1 MTERYVGLCELDHT
15 ECENFRHCVLKA
27 NEGGISGGEAD
38 RVVFDREPSEP
49 LNPASQLRMV
59 RNLMDSSLATP
70 AGGSRPRFGRFLAVF
85 GPGIVVMLADTDVG
99 SVITAGQSG
108 VQWGYRLL
116 LLQVILMPILYIVQE
131 LTVRLGIFTGRGHG
145 ELIRETFGPM
155 WAWVSAAG
163 LAVASAGALMSE
175 FSGVAGVGE
184 LYGVPRGVTLPIAAV
199 ALLAIVM
206 TGSYRRVER
215 AAIIIGLF
223 ELAFFVV
230 AWKAHPDPVLM
241 LSQAVQIPIGNT
253 DYLYLVAAN
262 IGAVIMPW
270 MVFYQQSAI
279 ADKKLRPEHFKAAR
293 WDTAIGAVV
302 TQLVMAAVL
311 IAAAATIAPNAP
323 QASLSTVGEM
333 SDALTPF
340 LGPNVGKLVFGM
352 GVLGAGLV
360 AAIVASLA
368 LAWGLGEVSGYRRS
382 LELHPLQARWFYG
395 CYAACVI
402 GGATLVG
409 VAPNLVSLNVA
420 VQVMNALLLPLVLGF
435 LFMLSVKALP
445 PAVRLRGVYKYVVL
459 GVGGLTCALGVWGGI
474 ASLFN

>member
-1 MTERYVGLCELDHT
+1 MSDV
-15 ECENFRHCVLKA
+15 A
-27 NEGGISGGEAD
+27 A
-38 RVVFDREPSEP
+38 PSK
-49 LNPASQLRMV
+49 
-59 RNLMDSSLATP
+59 TTK
-70 AGGSRPRFGRFLAVF
+70 RPRLGRFLAVF
-85 GPGIVVMLADTDVG
+85 GPGLVVMLADTDVG

-116 LLQVILMPILYIVQE
+116 AMQFVLMPILYVVQE

-145 ELIRETFGPM
+145 ELIRSTFGPF
-155 WAWVSAAG
+155 WAWFSAAG
-163 LAVASAGALMSE
+163 LAVASIGALISE

-184 LYGVPRGVTLPIAAV
+184 LFGVSRAITLPLAAA
-199 ALLAIVM
+199 ALLLVVL

-215 AAIIIGLF
+215 TAIFVGLF
-223 ELAFFVV
+223 ELAFFGV
-230 AWKAHPDPVLM
+230 AWAAHPDLGTM
-241 LSQAVQIPIGNT
+241 LRQAVDIPFRNT
-253 DYLYLVAAN
+253 EYLYLVAAN

-270 MVFYQQSAI
+270 MIFYQQSAI
-279 ADKKLRPEHFKAAR
+279 ADKRLGPEHYTAAR
-293 WDTAIGAVV
+293 VDTALGAVL

-323 QASLSTVGEM
+323 QATLSTVGEM

-340 LGPNVGKLVFGM
+340 LGDSFGRIVFGA
-352 GVLGAGLV
+352 GVLGAGMV

-368 LAWGLGEVSGYRRS
+368 LAWGLGEVAGYRRS

-409 VAPNLVSLNVA
+409 VAPNLVTLNVA

-435 LFMLSVKALP
+435 LFMLAVRALP
-445 PAVRLRGVYKYVVL
+445 EHVRLRGWYKILVL
-459 GVGGLTCALGVWGGI
+459 IVGGITCALGVWGGI
-474 ASLFN
+474 ASLFDAG